1 MFQPDLLHIISFK
14 LLKFNITEIK
24 EFKDDLQYFYQ
35 IDNNIHLS
43 FNKEKKFIKS
53 KLTLNAE
60 LMSEDDEILYSKG
73 DFIIEIVFFVE
84 NFDEL
89 SEFNE
94 EKILVID
101 KNLGDNVIAISY
113 STTRGYLIEK
123 VRDTSFDDFILPIID
138 IRKDIN
144 TNSQ

>member
-1 MFQPDLLHIISFK
+1 
-14 LLKFNITEIK
+14 
-24 EFKDDLQYFYQ
+24 
-35 IDNNIHLS
+35 
-43 FNKEKKFIKS
+43 
-53 KLTLNAE
+53 
-60 LMSEDDEILYSKG
+60 MSEEDETSYSKG

-94 EKILVID
+94 EKVLVID

-123 VRDTSFDDFILPIID
+123 VRDTSFDGFILPIID

>member
-1 MFQPDLLHIISFK
+1 MFKPELLHIISFK

-43 FNKEKKFIKS
+43 FNNEKKFIKS
-53 KLTLNAE
+53 KLSLNIE
-60 LMSEDDEILYSKG
+60 LMSESDETLFSKG

-94 EKILVID
+94 EKVLVID

-123 VRDTSFDDFILPIID
+123 VRDTSFDGFILPIID
-138 IRKDIN
+138 IRKDIK

>member
-1 MFQPDLLHIISFK
+1 MFKPELLHIISFK

-43 FNKEKKFIKS
+43 FNNEKKFIKS
-53 KLTLNAE
+53 KLSLNIE
-60 LMSEDDEILYSKG
+60 LMSESDETLFSKG

-89 SEFNE
+89 SEFNVD
-94 EKILVID
+94 KVLVID

-123 VRDTSFDDFILPIID
+123 VRDTSFDGFILPIID
-138 IRKDIN
+138 IRKDIK

>member
-1 MFQPDLLHIISFK
+1 MFQPNLLHIISFK

-53 KLTLNAE
+53 KLSLNAE
-60 LMSEDDEILYSKG
+60 LMSEEDETSYSKG

-94 EKILVID
+94 EKVLVID

-123 VRDTSFDDFILPIID
+123 VRDTSFDGFILPIID